1 LDDDAVLGMGDAG
14 VHGRDEHEDEDH
26 REARH
31 AKASRTRKP
40 EPTTVG
46 GC

>member
-14 VHGRDEHEDEDH
+14 VHGCDEHDDEDD
-26 REARH
+26 REARQ
-31 AKASRTRKP
+31 AKASLMRKS